1 VTKDHSRRFGRVPV
15 SFEVRYRTAGAF
27 LVAYTTNL
35 SKGGLFIETPTP
47 LPVGTGIALALSAP
61 TIPEPLQVEG
71 VVAWVRDGADP
82 EGYPAGMG
90 VQFAQIE
97 ERYGA
102 VIDAIVSAFEGL
114 RILVALASSSGRALI
129 VRYLKS
135 IITAQVI
142 EAIDAETAMTA
153 LESRVDLCLVDLDDG
168 PEAERTLL
176 AARERPDHSI
186 PVIALG
192 ANELTRERA
201 RALGADE
208 TIAAPAV
215 FTALQTAVIRC
226 LAKPAA
232 IT

>member
-1 VTKDHSRRFGRVPV
+1 VRDHSRKHGRVPV
-15 SFEVRYRTAGAF
+15 AFEVRYRTAGAF

-47 LPVGTGIALALSAP
+47 LPVGTAITLALSAP
-61 TIPEPLQVEG
+61 SMPEPLQIDG
-71 VVAWVRDGADP
+71 VVAWVRDGQSA
-82 EGYPAGMG
+82 EGYPTGMG

-102 VIDAIVSAFEGL
+102 LIDRIVTAFEGI
-114 RILVALASSSGRALI
+114 RILVMMRDPGARSVL

-135 IITAQVI
+135 IITAQVV

-153 LESRVDLCLVDLDDG
+153 LEGRIDLCIVDLDDG
-168 PEAERTLL
+168 PEAEQTLL
-176 AARERPDHSI
+176 AARGRPEHAL

-192 ANELTRERA
+192 AREPTRERG
-201 RALGADE
+201 RMMGADE
-208 TIAAPAV
+208 TIASPPV
-215 FTALQTAVIRC
+215 FGELQAAAIHC